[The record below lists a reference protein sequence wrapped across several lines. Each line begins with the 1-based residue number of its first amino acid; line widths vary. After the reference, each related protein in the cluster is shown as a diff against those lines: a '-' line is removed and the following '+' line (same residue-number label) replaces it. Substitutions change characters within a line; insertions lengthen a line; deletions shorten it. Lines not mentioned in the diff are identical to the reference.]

1 MAGNDRAEK
10 ILGMLAKSPDDP
22 FLLYALAMEK
32 KKSDTGE
39 ALRLLRRVTQLDPSQ
54 CYAYFQLGQTHELEG
69 DTEAAKGAY
78 REGIV
83 AAERYGD
90 QHAKQEIAGALSMIE
105 MD

>member
-1 MAGNDRAEK
+1 MANDRSQK
-10 ILGMLAKSPDDP
+10 IQAMLEKSPDDP

-32 KKSDTGE
+32 KKTDTGE
-39 ALRLLRRVTQLDPSQ
+39 ALRLLRRVTQLDPAQ

-69 DTEAAKGAY
+69 NAEAAKGAY
-78 REGIV
+78 REGLA

>member
-1 MAGNDRAEK
+1 MMANDRTQK
-10 ILGMLAKSPDDP
+10 ILTMLEKSPDDP

-32 KKSDTGE
+32 KKTDTGE

-54 CYAYFQLGQTHELEG
+54 CYAYFQLGQTHEMTG
-69 DTEAAKGAY
+69 DNEAAKGAY
-78 REGIV
+78 REGLA

-90 QHAKQEIAGALSMIE
+90 QHAKQKTAGALGMIE